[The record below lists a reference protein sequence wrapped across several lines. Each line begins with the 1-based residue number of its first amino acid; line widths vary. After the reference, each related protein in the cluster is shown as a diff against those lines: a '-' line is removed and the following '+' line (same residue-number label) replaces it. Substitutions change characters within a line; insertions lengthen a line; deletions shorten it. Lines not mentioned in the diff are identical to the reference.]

1 MGIGASILLI
11 AVGAILRW
19 AVHWSPTDLSV
30 ATAGLIIFLVGLVGL
45 VLSLALFGPWSSRSR
60 RTRRVIDNTTGT
72 TLLSEEQQVEHG
84 TRVP

>member
-19 AVHWSPTDLSV
+19 AVHWSPADVDV
-30 ATAGLIIFLVGLVGL
+30 ATAGLIIFLVGIAGL
-45 VLSLALFGPWSSRSR
+45 VITLALTGPWSNRSR
-60 RTRRVIDNTTGT
+60 RSRRLVDNRTGT
-72 TLLSEEQQVEHG
+72 TLVDDEQRVEQG